1 MLVGEQEVLAGAI
14 FAAGWG
20 TRVARLGDVWGAEQ
34 QRCFEQDGV
43 VQLPG
48 AFTAGE
54 AAGMVG
60 AVWRYLESRTDV
72 RRDDAASWPPRPGVS
87 LKRLKRNRAFDPLL
101 QNDSVRSALDGIF
114 GAGGW
119 KPPRPGAQVLVTF
132 PNPDRGQP
140 PWRVPSELWHM
151 DCGFDTPTWPT
162 FAVKLFAC
170 MGEVRPQGGATFALA
185 GSHRLVERFG
195 ATLDPDDRGGN
206 KRTWGRFMRQTEW
219 LTSLCTPGPEPE
231 RSERLLAEASDV
243 DGMPVRVVEMCGDP
257 GDVYVTHLHVFHC
270 ASANVNDQPRLMLGK
285 AIVAA

>member
-1 MLVGEQEVLAGAI
+1 
-14 FAAGWG
+14 
-20 TRVARLGDVWGAEQ
+20 VWGAEQ

-43 VQLPG
+43 VRLPG
-48 AFTAGE
+48 AFPADE
-54 AAGMVG
+54 AAAMVG

-72 RRDDAASWPPRPGVS
+72 RRDDRATWPSRPAVS
-87 LKRLKRNRAFDPLL
+87 LKRLKRNRVFDALMA
-101 QNDSVRSALDGIF
+101 SETVRAALDGIF
-114 GAGGW
+114 GANGW
-119 KPPRPGAQVLVTF
+119 KPPAPGGQVLVTF
-132 PNPDRGQP
+132 PHRDSH

-170 MGEVRPQGGATFALA
+170 IGEVRPRGGATFALA

-231 RSERLLAEASDV
+231 RSERLLTQASEV
-243 DGMPVRVVEMCGDP
+243 AGTPVRVVEMCGAP
-257 GDVYVTHLHVFHC
+257 GDVYITHLHVFHC
-270 ASANVNDQPRLMLGK
+270 ASSNVNDQPRLMLGK
-285 AIVAA
+285 AVLAA